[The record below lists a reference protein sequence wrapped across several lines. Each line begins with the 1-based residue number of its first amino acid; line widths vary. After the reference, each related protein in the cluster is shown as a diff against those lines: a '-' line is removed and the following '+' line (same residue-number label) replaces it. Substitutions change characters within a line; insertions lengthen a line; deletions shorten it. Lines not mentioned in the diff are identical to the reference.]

1 MPAREDPSLPA
12 WIHLALTPGVPRSA
26 QREWLRAFGSPD
38 AVVSASASQLS
49 AVSGNA
55 PARALRE
62 ANPEAPV
69 AQVLAWLSQDGNRL
83 LALGEPDYPP
93 LLLRTED
100 PPTLLF
106 LTGDAKVLRRPGLAI
121 VGSRQAT
128 TQGLEDAR
136 AFAAA
141 FSRAGHAIISGL
153 ALGIDGAAHRGG
165 LEGDG
170 GTIAVVGT
178 GLDRVYPKE
187 HHALARQIASRGALV
202 SEFPLGTPPLAE
214 NFPRRNRIISGL
226 ARGVLV
232 VEAALRSGSLT
243 TARLALEQGR
253 DVFAIPGSIHSPLAK
268 GCHRLIKEGA
278 KLVESA
284 DDILSE
290 WEGRPVLDQ
299 FDPLP
304 AEESGTLL
312 TALGHSPATLDALV
326 ARTGREAGDLAAEL
340 TQLELDRRV
349 ERLAGGL
356 YRRLDVSR

>member
-1 MPAREDPSLPA
+1 MPARDDPALPA

-26 QREWLRAFGSPD
+26 QRDWLRAFGSAE
-38 AVVSASASQLS
+38 AVVGASVAQLA
-49 AVSGNA
+49 AVAGPA
-55 PARALRE
+55 PARALKDADPAKPAAETQAWLRE
-62 ANPEAPV
+62 A
-69 AQVLAWLSQDGNRL
+69 GNVL
-83 LALGEPDYPP
+83 LALDDEAYPP
-93 LLLRTED
+93 ALLRTED

-106 LTGDAKVLRRPGLAI
+106 VTGDPAVLRRPCLAI

-128 TQGLEDAR
+128 KQGLEDAR
-136 AFAAA
+136 AFASA
-141 FSRAGHAIISGL
+141 FSKAGHAIASGL

-178 GLDRVYPKE
+178 GLDRVYPKD
-187 HHALARQIASRGALV
+187 HHTLAREISGRGALV
-202 SEFPLGTPPLAE
+202 SEFALGTPPLAE

-253 DVFAIPGSIHSPLAK
+253 DVFAIPGSIHSPLSK

-284 DDILSE
+284 EDILSE
-290 WEGRPVLDQ
+290 WEGRPAIDQ
-299 FDPLP
+299 FDPPP
-304 AEESGTLL
+304 AEESGTLH
-312 TALGHSPATLDALV
+312 TALGHSPATIDALV
-326 ARTGREAGDLAAEL
+326 ARTGRNAGDLAAEL
-340 TQLELDRRV
+340 TQLELEGRV